1 MEEIKQK
8 TYDSSKTGDQWV
20 QLIRIIDRLLVKSGS
35 LGSLAGYTFLGFL
48 VDSEIPTPKDKV
60 CYLIMRPGTYQG
72 FSVNAGEIALLLYTG
87 SKWEISKTT
96 QYRLLTRN
104 EAKKLKG
111 YEKDKCYF
119 VIDDTILIN
128 ARQVYLAAVGNR
140 LVNTIYIGANVVWQ
154 GIRSCFGSGHWEDE
168 RPWDDSD
175 GWKDQ

>member
-1 MEEIKQK
+1 MEENLQK
-8 TYDSSKTGDQWV
+8 MYDSSKTGDQWK
-20 QLIRIIDRLLVKSGS
+20 QLITIIDRLLVKSGS

-48 VDSEIPTPKDKV
+48 VDAEIPTPTDKV

-87 SKWEISKTT
+87 SKWDISKTT
-96 QYRLLTRN
+96 MYRLLTRD
-104 EAKKLKG
+104 EARKLKS
-111 YEKDKCYF
+111 YEMGKCYF
-119 VIDDTILIN
+119 IIDDTILIN
-128 ARQVYLAAVGNR
+128 SRQVMLSAYGNR
-140 LVNTIYIGANVVWQ
+140 AINTIYIGANVVWQ